1 MKIKILVLIPSIFLL
16 SSCGSYFQKK
26 DQGNPSIPS
35 PDQKLDQGSGIAFEI
50 VKKNIF
56 EPSCIKCHQNYSF
69 YDSVKQ
75 DLNSIVQN
83 IETDRMPKNASPLT
97 GEQKKLLA
105 EWVTDGAKN
114 TVATDDKPKPV
125 EPVPDDK
132 LVPSWTSLSRKIFFA
147 RCTTCHSPNGEAK
160 FLDLSTR
167 QKIYEASSRKF
178 EGKVLLNFEKPEE
191 SYMLNVIQDPVEP
204 MPPIK
209 SKLQQ
214 LSKSEIEVLTEW
226 IRLGL
231 P

>member
-1 MKIKILVLIPSIFLL
+1 MKIKALLLMSSITLL
-16 SSCGSYFQKK
+16 SACGSYFQKK
-26 DQGNPSIPS
+26 DQGNPSAVN
-35 PDQKLDQGSGIAFEI
+35 PDQKINPSSGIAFET

-83 IETDRMPKNASPLT
+83 VETDRMPKNASPLT
-97 GEQKKLLA
+97 SEQKKLLA
-105 EWVTDGAKN
+105 EWVADGAKN
-114 TVATDDKPKPV
+114 TIATDGHPKPV

-132 LVPSWTSLSRKIFFA
+132 LMPNWNSLSRKIFFS

-160 FLDLSTR
+160 FLDLSAR
-167 QKIYEASSRKF
+167 QKIFEAYNRKF
-178 EGKVLLNFEKPEE
+178 EGKALLNFEKPTE
-191 SYMLNVIQDPVEP
+191 SYLLDVIQDPVEP

-214 LSKSEIEVLTEW
+214 LNKAEIEVLTEW